1 MEEKLPIYRIDIEDF
16 DDSGVDFISLVDE
29 PAIEL
34 NWLKFSK
41 QSKIKFSVDKDKQ
54 IITGPFL
61 IPDKKIYRNDEMGV
75 MGEYYAY
82 FTKETIFKIVKKFNR
97 NNFNKNIN
105 FQHGDN
111 FVDGV
116 IFENFI
122 TSKEK
127 KVDLGYEVPEGTWI
141 GSVYIEDQKFWNNF
155 IKTGELKGF
164 SVEIA
169 SKLIKESFAKTY
181 TDYPKAATENAKK
194 ALDWIDEKGRDV
206 VKAGTETGLARA
218 NQLAKREGISKE
230 TISRMAAFERHRD
243 NSKIDPE
250 FEGEPWKDKG
260 YVAWLL
266 WGGDEGI
273 EWAQRK
279 LEQIKNEE
287 TNKIFNKMKSLFEDE
302 SNDNEILNKIKK
314 LFK

>member
-1 MEEKLPIYRIDIEDF
+1 MEEKLPTYKIEIDENDEL
-16 DDSGVDFISLVDE
+16 SGVDFISLVDE

-34 NWLKFSK
+34 NWLKFNK
-41 QSKIKFSVDKDKQ
+41 QHKIKFKADKDKR
-54 IITGPFL
+54 IVTGPFL
-61 IPDKKIYRNDEMGV
+61 IPDKKIYREDDKMGK
-75 MGEYYAY
+75 YYTY
-82 FTKETIFKIVKKFNR
+82 FTKDVILKIAKKFNK

-105 FQHGDN
+105 FMHGDN
-111 FVDGV
+111 SVNGF

-122 TSKEK
+122 TDKSKNI
-127 KVDLGYEVPEGTWI
+127 DLGYELPEGSWV
-141 GSVYIEDQKFWNNF
+141 GSVHIEDEEFWNNF
-155 IKTGELKGF
+155 IKTGELNGF

-169 SKLIKESFAKTY
+169 SQLVKDTFAKTY

-194 ALDWIDEKGRDV
+194 ALDWIEEKGRDV

-243 NSKIDPE
+243 NSKIDSE
-250 FEGEPWKDKG
+250 FEGKPWLDKG

-273 EWAQRK
+273 AWAQRK
-279 LEQIKNEE
+279 LEQLENEE
-287 TNKIFNKMKSLFEDE
+287 MNKQFSKIKSIFEDE
-302 SNDNEILNKIKK
+302 TDDDVILNKIKNI
-314 LFK
+314 LE